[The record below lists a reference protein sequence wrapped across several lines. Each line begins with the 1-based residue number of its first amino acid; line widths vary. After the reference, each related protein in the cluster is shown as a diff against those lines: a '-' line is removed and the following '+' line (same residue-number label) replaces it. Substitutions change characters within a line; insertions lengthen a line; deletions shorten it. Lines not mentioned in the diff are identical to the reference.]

1 MTKLIESE
9 CNNMLPLCVHHAFLV
24 DNMVIH
30 NTPAKKN
37 IHGGNIIIE
46 PFDDFKSNRKIL
58 SIKDIDTPSGRIFDY
73 YEANKG
79 RKFNSITFNCEQFVN
94 DVIYGK
100 KGLSVLTKIVLIVS
114 TLVILSKKNSKKV

>member
-1 MTKLIESE
+1 MTKVIESE
-9 CNNMLPLCVHHAFLV
+9 CNNIVPLCVHHAFLV
-24 DNMVIH
+24 DDMVIH
-30 NTPAKKN
+30 NTPSKTN

-46 PFDDFKSNRKIL
+46 PFDDFKSDRKIL

-94 DVIYGK
+94 DVMNGK
-100 KGLSVLTKIVLIVS
+100 KGLSVLTKIALIVS
-114 TLVILSKKNSKKV
+114 ALVVLSRKNSKKV